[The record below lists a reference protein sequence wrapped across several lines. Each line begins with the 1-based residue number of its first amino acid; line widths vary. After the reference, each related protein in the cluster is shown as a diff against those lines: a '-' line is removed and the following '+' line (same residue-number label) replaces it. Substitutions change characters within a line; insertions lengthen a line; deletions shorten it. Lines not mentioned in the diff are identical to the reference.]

1 MNKFS
6 GIILFAFSFLLIGV
20 SHGQEPIGIAT
31 KKVRKSVL
39 RSFKELHPDAT
50 EVKWFPYPYHYSEG
64 SDSDPIFL
72 PILWEN
78 STPNFYEAR
87 FSDEKGEVRNIFDF
101 GGSWYVTS
109 RPLVGNL
116 PDEIEIQ
123 LKEKGYGAWKR
134 HNAEQIVKSGE
145 DGKFYKVWLTNEN
158 KKRILYFNQTHKLVK
173 ILKLDNDINFTE
185 EDHEKFK
192 NAPEFSKPKANISEK
207 DIPEVVKASA
217 SKKYLDAKVLE
228 WTIHERMYD
237 PFQSS
242 IFDHSFYDV
251 EIPLSYQLSFFD
263 KNKKY
268 KVTYNGKGEVL
279 EEVEVLELNK
289 LPEKIKGQLDSDKYL
304 EWSFSAEYQRII
316 LGKKKSLYRIYGT
329 FKDGP
334 VELIFDSNGQLLNP
348 KQ

>member
-1 MNKFS
+1 MNKFL

-20 SHGQEPIGIAT
+20 SHGQEPISITT

-50 EVKWFPYPYHYSEG
+50 EVRWFPYPYHYSKG

-116 PDEIEIQ
+116 PEEIEIQ
-123 LKEKGYGAWKR
+123 LKEKGYQTWQK
-134 HNAEQIVKSGE
+134 HNAEQVIKSGE
-145 DGKFYKVWLTNEN
+145 DGIFYKVWLTNDN
-158 KKRILYFNQTHKLVK
+158 KKRILYFNQSYKLVK
-173 ILKLDNDINFTE
+173 ILKLDNDIKFTE

-192 NAPEFSKPKANISEK
+192 DAPGFSKPKESPTEK
-207 DIPEVVKASA
+207 EIPELVKASVR
-217 SKKYLDAKVLE
+217 KNHPNVKVIG
-228 WTIHERMYD
+228 WRIHERMYD
-237 PFQSS
+237 PFQNGN
-242 IFDHSFYDV
+242 FDHSFYDV
-251 EIPLSYQLSFFD
+251 DIPLSYQLSFFN

-268 KVTYNGKGEVL
+268 KVTYNGKGVML
-279 EEVEVLELNK
+279 EKVEVLEQNK
-289 LPEKIKGQLDSDKYL
+289 LPEKILSQMDSNKYL
-304 EWSFSAEYQRII
+304 EWSFAAEHQRII
-316 LGKKKSLYRIYGT
+316 FGRKKSLYRIFGT
-329 FKDGP
+329 FKDEP
-334 VELIFDSNGQLLNP
+334 VELLFDSKGQLLNP